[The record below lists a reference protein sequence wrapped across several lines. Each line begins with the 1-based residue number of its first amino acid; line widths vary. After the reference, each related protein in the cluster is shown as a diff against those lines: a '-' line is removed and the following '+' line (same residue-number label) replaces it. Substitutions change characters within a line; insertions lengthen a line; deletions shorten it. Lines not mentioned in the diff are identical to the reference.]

1 VVRVLRPGGHFLYV
15 DGRLRAHIADWEA
28 ALAGAPMRML
38 SQRDINAEVLRGMDK
53 TSQEWEDRID
63 RRVPAF
69 LHGLARANAA
79 VRGSQLYQQVQSG
92 GLTYRMYCFA
102 KA

>member
-1 VVRVLRPGGHFLYV
+1 
-15 DGRLRAHIADWEA
+15 
-28 ALAGAPMRML
+28 MRML
-38 SQRDINAEVLRGMDK
+38 SQRDINAEVLRGTDE

-69 LHGLARANAA
+69 LRGLARANAA

-92 GLTYRMYCFA
+92 GFTYRMYCFA
-102 KA
+102 KE

>member
-1 VVRVLRPGGHFLYV
+1 
-15 DGRLRAHIADWEA
+15 
-28 ALAGAPMRML
+28 
-38 SQRDINAEVLRGMDK
+38 MDE

-92 GLTYRMYCFA
+92 GFTYRMYCFA
-102 KA
+102 KE